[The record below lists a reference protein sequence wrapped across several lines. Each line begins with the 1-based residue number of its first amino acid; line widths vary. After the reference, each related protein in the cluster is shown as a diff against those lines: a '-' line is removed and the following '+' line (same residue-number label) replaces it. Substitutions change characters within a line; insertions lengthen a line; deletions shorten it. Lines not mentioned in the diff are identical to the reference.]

1 VRKWRKYL
9 PVATLLFPGGLFIIG
24 AWLAVEFIR
33 RGDDLAEDDLM
44 GLAHNRTRKEEG
56 G

>member
-1 VRKWRKYL
+1 MRKWRKYL

-33 RGDDLAEDDLM
+33 HGDGFAEDYVKD
-44 GLAHNRTRKEEG
+44 LAHNRTRKDEG
-56 G
+56 S

>member
-9 PVATLLFPGGLFIIG
+9 PVATLLFPGGLFILG

-33 RGDDLAEDDLM
+33 RGDDLAEDDQL
-44 GLAHNRTRKEEG
+44 GLAHNRTRKDEG
-56 G
+56 S